1 MFRRSALSMLLVA
14 GLAVTGAACGGGGSS
29 SADSSTS
36 TPSASGAGDAQ
47 AVLASIRTN
56 VGDLGPQKISVK
68 FSATISG
75 SPKDP
80 TLGAFL
86 TKPITLTLDGPVDS
100 KGKKADLTFEVAA
113 GPIKVDGG
121 FRQVGDDSFV
131 EVNGKWYSIPAG
143 ALSSAT
149 GSSGGSTTTT
159 SPSVD
164 PQAILGAF
172 GDPKKLFTNAK
183 LVGTEDVD
191 GIKSDHVQGD
201 VDLAALVQG
210 IAAVAKSSGSSAV
223 CESGVARPDRIVGQ
237 LAAAVREVRDRR
249 PVGRSGR
256 QAAPPLRDDDRW
268 QDRCQHAGV
277 VGHRRVQH
285 HAGRVCH
292 ADLVA
297 VGLGSLEPGSDLP
310 ADAGPRRAA
319 RRSRRHGDERLAGL
333 ADAREWRSCHFRPV
347 IPT

>member
-1 MFRRSALSMLLVA
+1 MRRSAAL
-14 GLAVTGAACGGGGSS
+14 
-29 SADSSTS
+29 
-36 TPSASGAGDAQ
+36 
-47 AVLASIRTN
+47 
-56 VGDLGPQKISVK
+56 
-68 FSATISG
+68 
-75 SPKDP
+75 PKDP

-121 FRQVGDDSFV
+121 FRQVGTDSFV

-149 GSSGGSTTTT
+149 GRVPGATGGSTTTD
-159 SPSVD
+159 PSVD

-210 IAAVAKSSGSSAV
+210 MA
-223 CESGVARPDRIVGQ
+223 P
-237 LAAAVREVRDRR
+237 
-249 PVGRSGR
+249 RS
-256 QAAPPLRDDDRW
+256 P
-268 QDRCQHAGV
+268 
-277 VGHRRVQH
+277 
-285 HAGRVCH
+285 
-292 ADLVA
+292 
-297 VGLGSLEPGSDLP
+297 S
-310 ADAGPRRAA
+310 RRAA
-319 RRSRRHGDERLAGL
+319 APLQVPCRRPRSHRPS
-333 ADAREWRSCHFRPV
+333 ARCRS
-347 IPT
+347 T

>member
-14 GLAVTGAACGGGGSS
+14 GLAVTGAACGGGGKS

-159 SPSVD
+159 TPERR
-164 PQAILGAF
+164 PA
-172 GDPKKLFTNAK
+172 GDPRC
-183 LVGTEDVD
+183 V
-191 GIKSDHVQGD
+191 
-201 VDLAALVQG
+201 
-210 IAAVAKSSGSSAV
+210 
-223 CESGVARPDRIVGQ
+223 
-237 LAAAVREVRDRR
+237 RR
-249 PVGRSGR
+249 PEEALHERE
-256 QAAPPLRDDDRW
+256 A
-268 QDRCQHAGV
+268 
-277 VGHRRVQH
+277 
-285 HAGRVCH
+285 
-292 ADLVA
+292 
-297 VGLGSLEPGSDLP
+297 
-310 ADAGPRRAA
+310 
-319 RRSRRHGDERLAGL
+319 RRHGGRRRHQVGSRPGRRRPRGPRPGHRGGRQVVGQQRRLRVPCRRPRSHRPS
-333 ADAREWRSCHFRPV
+333 ARCSS
-347 IPT
+347 T

>member
-1 MFRRSALSMLLVA
+1 VLLVA

-29 SADSSTS
+29 ADSSTS
-36 TPSASGAGDAQ
+36 TPSAGGAGDAQ
-47 AVLASIRTN
+47 AILASIRTN

-121 FRQVGDDSFV
+121 FRQVGADSFV
-131 EVNGKWYSIPAG
+131 EVNGKWYSVPAG
-143 ALSSAT
+143 ALSGTT
-149 GSSGGSTTTT
+149 GASG
-159 SPSVD
+159 
-164 PQAILGAF
+164 ILGAF
-172 GDPKKLFTNAK
+172 GDPTKLITNAT

-210 IAAVAKSSGSSAV
+210 IAAVAKSSGSSASASPV
-223 CESGVARPDRIVGQ
+223 SPAQIASSVTSLQQYVKSATADLWVGQ
-237 LAAAVREVRDRR
+237 DDKQLHRFATTIDGKTDAGTQASSGIDGFKITLDVSATPTSSPSVSAPSSPAPISQLTQDLGGLLGGLAAT
-249 PVGRSGR
+249 GTNG
-256 QAAPPLRDDDRW
+256 
-268 QDRCQHAGV
+268 
-277 VGHRRVQH
+277 
-285 HAGRVCH
+285 
-292 ADLVA
+292 
-297 VGLGSLEPGSDLP
+297 
-310 ADAGPRRAA
+310 
-319 RRSRRHGDERLAGL
+319 
-333 ADAREWRSCHFRPV
+333 
-347 IPT
+347 

>member
-1 MFRRSALSMLLVA
+1 MFRRSALSVLLVA
-14 GLAVTGAACGGGGSS
+14 GLAVTAAACGGGGS

-36 TPSASGAGDAQ
+36 TPSAGGAGDAQ

-121 FRQVGDDSFV
+121 FRQVGADSFV
-131 EVNGKWYSIPAG
+131 EVNGKWYSVPAG
-143 ALSSAT
+143 ALSGTT
-149 GSSGGSTTTT
+149 GASGSSTTTT
-159 SPSVD
+159 PSVD

-172 GDPKKLFTNAK
+172 GDPTKLITNAT

-210 IAAVAKSSGSSAV
+210 IAAVAKSSGTSASASPVSPAQIASSVTSLQQYVKSAT
-223 CESGVARPDRIVGQ
+223 ADLWVGQ
-237 LAAAVREVRDRR
+237 DDKQLHRFATTIDGKTDAGTQASSGIDGFKITLDVSATPTSSPSVSAPSSPAPISQLTQDLGGLLGGLAAT
-249 PVGRSGR
+249 GTNG
-256 QAAPPLRDDDRW
+256 
-268 QDRCQHAGV
+268 
-277 VGHRRVQH
+277 
-285 HAGRVCH
+285 
-292 ADLVA
+292 
-297 VGLGSLEPGSDLP
+297 
-310 ADAGPRRAA
+310 
-319 RRSRRHGDERLAGL
+319 
-333 ADAREWRSCHFRPV
+333 
-347 IPT
+347 

>member
-14 GLAVTGAACGGGGSS
+14 GLAVTGAACGGGGKS

-80 TLGAFL
+80 TIGAFL
-86 TKPITLTLDGPVDS
+86 TKPVTLTLDGPVDS

-210 IAAVAKSSGSSAV
+210 IAAVAKSSGSSAAASPV
-223 CESGVARPDRIVGQ
+223 SPAQIASSVSSLQQYVKSATADLWVGQ
-237 LAAAVREVRDRR
+237 DDKQLHRFATTIDGKTDASTQASSGIDGFNITLDVSATPTSSPSVSAPASPAPISQLTQDLGGLLGGLAAT
-249 PVGRSGR
+249 GTNG
-256 QAAPPLRDDDRW
+256 
-268 QDRCQHAGV
+268 
-277 VGHRRVQH
+277 
-285 HAGRVCH
+285 
-292 ADLVA
+292 
-297 VGLGSLEPGSDLP
+297 
-310 ADAGPRRAA
+310 
-319 RRSRRHGDERLAGL
+319 
-333 ADAREWRSCHFRPV
+333 
-347 IPT
+347 

>member
-14 GLAVTGAACGGGGSS
+14 GLAVTGAACGGGGNS

-36 TPSASGAGDAQ
+36 TPSAGGASDAQ

-121 FRQVGDDSFV
+121 FRQVGADSFV
-131 EVNGKWYSIPAG
+131 EVNGKWYSIPAD

-149 GSSGGSTTTT
+149 GSSGGATTTT
-159 SPSVD
+159 ASVD

-183 LVGTEDVD
+183 LVGSEDVD

-210 IAAVAKSSGSSAV
+210 VAAVAKSSGSGASGSPVSPAQIASSVSSLQQYVKSAT
-223 CESGVARPDRIVGQ
+223 ADLWVGQ
-237 LAAAVREVRDRR
+237 DDKQLHRFATTIDGKTDAGTQASSGIDGFNITLDVSATPASSPSVSAPANPAPISQLTQDLGGLLGGLAAT
-249 PVGRSGR
+249 GMNG
-256 QAAPPLRDDDRW
+256 
-268 QDRCQHAGV
+268 
-277 VGHRRVQH
+277 
-285 HAGRVCH
+285 
-292 ADLVA
+292 
-297 VGLGSLEPGSDLP
+297 
-310 ADAGPRRAA
+310 
-319 RRSRRHGDERLAGL
+319 
-333 ADAREWRSCHFRPV
+333 
-347 IPT
+347 

>member
-14 GLAVTGAACGGGGSS
+14 GLAVTGAACGGGSS
-29 SADSSTS
+29 SSGSPAS
-36 TPSASGAGDAQ
+36 TPSTSGAGDAQ

-68 FSATISG
+68 FSATVSG

-121 FRQVGDDSFV
+121 FRQVGADSFV

-143 ALSSAT
+143 ALSSTTGTTGAT
-149 GSSGGSTTTT
+149 GATGGSTTTA
-159 SPSVD
+159 PSID

-172 GDPKKLFTNAK
+172 GDPKKLLTNAK
-183 LVGTEDVD
+183 LVGTDDVD

-210 IAAVAKSSGSSAV
+210 IAAVAKSSGSSASASPV
-223 CESGVARPDRIVGQ
+223 SPAQIASSVSSLQQYVKSATADLWVGQ
-237 LAAAVREVRDRR
+237 DDKQLHRFATTIDGKTDSATQASSGIDGFNITLDVSATPTSSPSVSAPSSPAPISQLTQDLGGLLGGLAAT
-249 PVGRSGR
+249 GMNG
-256 QAAPPLRDDDRW
+256 
-268 QDRCQHAGV
+268 
-277 VGHRRVQH
+277 
-285 HAGRVCH
+285 
-292 ADLVA
+292 
-297 VGLGSLEPGSDLP
+297 
-310 ADAGPRRAA
+310 
-319 RRSRRHGDERLAGL
+319 
-333 ADAREWRSCHFRPV
+333 
-347 IPT
+347 